1 MPEDKLPCD
10 IVKRSV
16 VISGHATS
24 VTLEAAFWVRLK
36 IIAKTRSTSVSALI
50 AEIDAE
56 NKGRCNLSSA
66 LRVYILENA
75 V

>member
-24 VTLEAAFWVRLK
+24 VTLEAAFWARLK
-36 IIAKTRSTSVSALI
+36 TIAKTRSTSVSALI

-66 LRVYILENA
+66 LRVYILGNA

>member
-1 MPEDKLPCD
+1 MSEDKRPCD

-36 IIAKTRSTSVSALI
+36 RIAKARSTSVSALI

-66 LRVYILENA
+66 LRVYILENMD
-75 V
+75 